1 MPSSTR
7 SAAATSALPAQP
19 APPAQPALAAL
30 KSLALPGLGQWHNG
44 EINKAIWC
52 FLAFAFLTVP
62 AVALAA
68 LYLPPGWTAPTL
80 ALGLLLALGLWGASV
95 WDAWAVARRSA
106 RPAALGHPS
115 TDTMAPMADRAP
127 PPPLPFWRLSGV
139 TVLILVL
146 CDFIALPLLT
156 AAVRAHQVQA
166 FRIPS
171 ASMAPTL
178 WPGDFVFADM
188 RYACVGCRRPVRRGD
203 VVVFAYPN
211 DRTVLYVKRIVALP
225 GDRVQIEGGEV
236 RVDGQP
242 VASAAGPAP
251 PLPAIPIPSAGVMT
265 RPLAPAADFTV
276 PPGQVF
282 ALGDHR
288 ASSTDSRHFG
298 TVPLQDIVGRVRQ
311 VWFSWGE
318 GGVRWAR
325 LGRLVE

>member
-1 MPSSTR
+1 MPSPTPP
-7 SAAATSALPAQP
+7 AAFSSAL
-19 APPAQPALAAL
+19 PAQPALAAL

-62 AVALAA
+62 AVALTA

-95 WDAWAVARRSA
+95 WDAWAVAQRSV
-106 RPAALGHPS
+106 RPAALSHFAS
-115 TDTMAPMADRAP
+115 
-127 PPPLPFWRLSGV
+127 PPPLPIWRLSGV

-188 RYACVGCRRPVRRGD
+188 RYACVACRRPVRSGD

-225 GDRVQIEGGEV
+225 GDRVQIKGGEV
-236 RVDGQP
+236 WVDGQP

-251 PLPAIPIPSAGVMT
+251 PLPPTPPAGIVT
-265 RPLAPAADFTV
+265 RPTVSAADFTV

-325 LGRLVE
+325 LGRLIE